1 MSQIKILPPD
11 LQNKIAAGE
20 VIERPASLVKE
31 LIENAID
38 AESTDIKIDILYGG
52 KRLIR
57 VSDNGIGMDREDALL
72 CFEKYATSKLLSEK
86 DLFNIKT
93 MGFRGEALS
102 SIAAVSK
109 VKLTTGRRGS
119 PFGVS
124 LEAIGG
130 KIKEVKDSPFFG
142 TSVETRDLFFNT
154 PARKKFLK
162 SNNTEMFHISDTV
175 TKEALSHWGIGF
187 RLTSNNKDTLIL
199 PLASDQKER
208 IVQIYGEEL
217 LDNLMEVRREG
228 EGIALTSYVSKGTY
242 FRERKSLQYIFINTR
257 PIKDPS
263 LSHAVYKAY
272 EGILPRDKHPVF
284 FLFLAIDPQKVDFNV
299 HPTKR
304 EVRFEDKESIYH
316 FVHTAIKEEVKGE
329 RSEYAKQFIEM
340 PASVPCPLHDT
351 HDMVRSLQ
359 EPGTVAAEPLEF
371 SYKAY
376 KPFLYLG
383 ETFIAISG
391 KGGFTLIDYH
401 AAHERILYEKFLKST
416 ELHTH
421 QLLFPRQ
428 VKLSHNEH
436 TVILDHTEIL
446 KDFGIDVEDFGQST
460 LIVRSLPDALKESD
474 MRGILSDVAS
484 CLIEGIRP
492 DKSLRET
499 LAAKIACH
507 SSIRGKTI
515 LNQEEITNLVTQL
528 EQADQPDQCPH
539 GRPTRIFFSLDDL
552 KTMFKRK

>member
-20 VIERPASLVKE
+20 VIERPASIVKE

-109 VKLTTGRRGS
+109 VKLITGRRGS

-124 LEAIGG
+124 VETIGG
-130 KIKEVKDSPFFG
+130 KIKEIKDSPFLG

-175 TKEALSHWGIGF
+175 TKEALSHWETGF

-199 PLASDQKER
+199 PLSSDQKER

-217 LDNLMEVRREG
+217 LDNLMEVQHEG

-242 FRERKSLQYIFINTR
+242 FRDRKSLQYIFINTR

-284 FLFLAIDPQKVDFNV
+284 FLFLSIDPQKVDFNV

-316 FVHTAIKEEVKGE
+316 FVYNAIKKEVKGE
-329 RSEYAKQFIEM
+329 RSEYAKQFIEI
-340 PASVPCPLHDT
+340 PASAPFTLHDT
-351 HDMVRSLQ
+351 HDIGRSLQ
-359 EPGTVAAEPLEF
+359 ESGTVASEPLEF

-376 KPFLYLG
+376 QPFLYLG

-391 KGGFTLIDYH
+391 KGGFTLIDCH

-416 ELHTH
+416 GLHAH

-436 TVILDHTEIL
+436 SVILDHTEIL
-446 KDFGIDVEDFGQST
+446 KDFGIDVENFGQST
-460 LIVRSLPDALKESD
+460 LIVRSLPDAIKESD

-492 DKSLRET
+492 DKALRET